1 MHSKQY
7 EHRWALENSRGV
19 TIDSTNSE
27 RDLPMYSE
35 PHLQERMNLDDR
47 GSNNSLAARRD
58 DGCAM
63 LPDGSL
69 KRLVASF

>member
-35 PHLQERMNLDDR
+35 PHLKDRMNLNDR
-47 GSNNSLAARRD
+47 GSKKYSR
-58 DGCAM
+58 G
-63 LPDGSL
+63 
-69 KRLVASF
+69 VA